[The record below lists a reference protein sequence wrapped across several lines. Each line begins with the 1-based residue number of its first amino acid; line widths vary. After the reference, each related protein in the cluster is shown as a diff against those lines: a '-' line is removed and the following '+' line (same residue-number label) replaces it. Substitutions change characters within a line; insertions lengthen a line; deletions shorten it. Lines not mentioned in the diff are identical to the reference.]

1 MAKGL
6 LLAMME
12 PPAALEV
19 EFNAWYDTEHLPE
32 RLTVDGFLNGRRFV
46 CIEGW
51 PRYLAL
57 YDLDTVEAL
66 HAPSYAAVGGANQS
80 AWSQRTQGFVGG
92 LLRAEGVQLHP
103 GEALLG
109 DHGRAARLVLWHFRG
124 VPEADAA
131 HIVPGLRAI
140 YEGRPETAQLRVFRI
155 THDDEV
161 GYVGVVEQRLPRG
174 FETIDLAALGAAAR
188 CIDAINIYVPYRRK
202 GGLPGLFK

>member
-12 PPAALEV
+12 PPAELEV

-32 RLTVDGFLNGRRFV
+32 RLAVDGFVNGRRFV

-57 YDLDTVEAL
+57 YDLASVEAL
-66 HAPSYAAVGGANQS
+66 HRPSYEGVGGANQS

-103 GEALLG
+103 GEALIG
-109 DHGRAARLVLWHFRG
+109 ARGRAARLVLWHFRG
-124 VPEADAA
+124 VSEAAA
-131 HIVPGLRAI
+131 TRIVPGLRAI
-140 YEGRPETAQLRVFRI
+140 YENRPETAQLRVFRI
-155 THDDEV
+155 SHDDEV
-161 GYVGVVEQRLPRG
+161 GYVGLVEQRLPRA
-174 FETIDLAALGAAAR
+174 FDTIDLAALGAAAD
-188 CIDAINIYVPYRRK
+188 CIDAVNVYVPYRRR